1 MIIRALLLES
11 NKNKELLIKELIML
25 ETKFAEREKKV
36 NKLKFLQ
43 SIFMHVSHFCGNQQS
58 IKTGKLLYNL

>member
-1 MIIRALLLES
+1 
-11 NKNKELLIKELIML
+11 ML

-58 IKTGKLLYNL
+58 IKTGKLFYNL